1 MQSSLLVWAKVKN
14 SKALKNFSPTRDSG
28 NLAFGFLFYFSLAGV
43 VRFEMEVLLEGT
55 DVLSDMPWMHSKD
68 NRHFPSILGEMERWL
83 VSLVDFLEEV
93 TSSCTLFLLVSFDC
107 LSFGPSRVLWTIREN
122 LLFL

>member
-1 MQSSLLVWAKVKN
+1 MCCL
-14 SKALKNFSPTRDSG
+14 T
-28 NLAFGFLFYFSLAGV
+28 
-43 VRFEMEVLLEGT
+43 
-55 DVLSDMPWMHSKD
+55 MPWMHSKD

-93 TSSCTLFLLVSFDC
+93 TSSCTLFLLVSFVC